1 MYARSYC
8 VFKDIDIHPIFV
20 ALDTRRKVSERM
32 IQSYLCNMIKQRG
45 GGSKIEVKREKERE
59 RFIIVLPRRQK

>member
-8 VFKDIDIHPIFV
+8 VFKDIDIHSIFV

-32 IQSYLCNMIKQRG
+32 IQSYLCNTIRQRG
-45 GGSKIEVKREKERE
+45 GGSRIEVKREKERA
-59 RFIIVLPRRQK
+59 RFITVLPRRRK

>member
-8 VFKDIDIHPIFV
+8 VFKDIDIHSIFV

-32 IQSYLCNMIKQRG
+32 IQSYLCNMTKQRG
-45 GGSKIEVKREKERE
+45 GGSKIEVKREKERV
-59 RFIIVLPRRQK
+59 RFIIVLPRRRK